1 MTMHAKKPWIAE
13 SQTGKNR
20 QSDLK
25 AATGFQLLPVMVTIM
40 EIKRNKISSHFLK
53 NSSVIRNLN
62 TADEKPSLATFGP
75 SFSRKAH

>member
-1 MTMHAKKPWIAE
+1 MHAKKPWIAE

-40 EIKRNKISSHFLK
+40 EIKRNNISSHFLK
-53 NSSVIRNLN
+53 NASVISLN
-62 TADEKPSLATFGP
+62 TADEKPNLATSAP
-75 SFSRKAH
+75 FSRKAH

>member
-1 MTMHAKKPWIAE
+1 MHAKKPWIAE

-40 EIKRNKISSHFLK
+40 EIKRDTILRFLVIFLK
-53 NSSVIRNLN
+53 KSSVIRNLN
-62 TADEKPSLATFGP
+62 TSDEKPSLATFAP
-75 SFSRKAH
+75 YSRKAH